1 MSTPVEPPATAGE
14 AATTAAGSAGTG
26 AGQASAGTTGVGQ
39 ASGGPGPGRQR
50 KARREESLVGEGPRW
65 TPAELAAKL
74 KLNPPTPE
82 QAAVIAAPV
91 EPILVVAGAG
101 SGKTET
107 MAARVLWLVA
117 NGHVLPEQVLGL
129 TFTRK
134 AAGELAHRV
143 RVRLGQLR
151 QHVGDLD
158 GEPTIATYHSFGS
171 RIVTEHGL
179 RSGFEPSSRLLTEA
193 SCWQLADEV
202 VRNYTGDMT
211 QVEAA
216 PSTVAAAVLALAGEM
231 AEHLV
236 SADELAV
243 WTRRFHATITQKD
256 GKMMADV
263 VKLLGRQQARL
274 QLLPLVR
281 GYQERK
287 LTLEAMDFGDQMSR
301 AALVARDH
309 PEVGAAERDRFRVVL
324 LDEYQDTSHAQIV
337 LLRSLFGGGHPV
349 TAVGDPCQSIYGWR
363 GASAGTLERFPAEFP
378 AVRSAVAPEPG
389 PIAPGASAER
399 LAPEPGMFGAVA
411 SAERAASATLKFGA
425 SASAERQRHETPA
438 AKLSL
443 SRSFRNRA
451 EILAVANEISAPL
464 RDMSVVPLTSGS
476 DDPAIVQCALLET
489 FLDEAEWIAD
499 NVVTAWRTH
508 AKVADDQHPAHI
520 PLTRRPTTAVLVRVR
535 SQIGPI
541 ESALRARG
549 LPVEVV
555 GLGGLLDTPEV
566 RDVVCTLRVCA
577 DPADGAS
584 LIRLLTGARWRL
596 GPRDLVALHRRS
608 REIARARRVSN
619 GDEPAMTDRLDE
631 AALSEALDDLG
642 SPEAYSAEGFARL
655 TAYQKELKLLRSRL
669 DQPLGDLIADIS
681 RTIGLDVEVAVR
693 AAAQGG
699 DAGLARAHLDTL
711 ADVAA
716 RFGMETD
723 GAPLSAFLSYL
734 SAAENEERGLAPGE
748 VDVAEGAV
756 QILTAHAAKGLEWDV
771 VAVAGLTKDV
781 WPGRSTGADHY
792 LMGLGVLPFPLRGD
806 KSGLPSLNLAA
817 PDHKALGKAVGEF
830 EQAWKEHDQREERR
844 LAYVAVTRPR
854 SWLFAS
860 GYWWGDGVKR
870 SRGPSSLLEEVAAVC
885 DRGQGYIDAWIDP
898 PAEDAVNPASAP
910 AEAIWP
916 FDPLGDQRAAVT
928 LAAQRVLATK
938 PKQTKW
944 TREADLLL
952 AERDEQAR
960 VSASAEVVLPAN
972 LSVTQLV
979 TLRKDP
985 ATLARTIR
993 RPLPSAPDP
1002 YARRGTAF
1010 HRWLEERYGA
1020 ATLFDLDE
1028 LGAPD
1033 EAPDDQ
1039 LASLQAAFEASAWAD
1054 RVPFAVETPFVV
1066 DLGGVVVRGRM
1077 DAVFASEAGFEV
1089 VDWKTGRVPTG
1100 ALASAAAVQLAAY
1113 RLAWASL
1120 QDIPV
1125 ETVSAAFHYVRDNV
1139 TVRPADLLSA
1149 AELSALITDLP
1160 SSGN

>member
-1 MSTPVEPPATAGE
+1 MSTLWDSSSDPALDGEPPEPNVTAEGPATMA
-14 AATTAAGSAGTG
+14 
-26 AGQASAGTTGVGQ
+26 VGQ
-39 ASGGPGPGRQR
+39 GSTVPGQVRPQDAPEETRAVPQGARG
-50 KARREESLVGEGPRW
+50 ARRKESLVAEGPRW

-107 MAARVLWLVA
+107 MATRVLWLVA

-211 QVEAA
+211 HVEAA

-243 WTRRFHATITQKD
+243 WTGRFHATITQKD

-263 VKLLGRQQARL
+263 VKLLGRQRARL

-301 AALVARDH
+301 AARVARDH

-363 GASAGTLERFPAEFP
+363 GASAGTLERFPTEFP
-378 AVRSAVAPEPG
+378 AVRPVVAPEPG
-389 PIAPGASAER
+389 EPADLPRAE
-399 LAPEPGMFGAVA
+399 G
-411 SAERAASATLKFGA
+411 K
-425 SASAERQRHETPA
+425 RQVTPA
-438 AKLSL
+438 ARLSL

-476 DDPAIVQCALLET
+476 DEPAIVQCALLET
-489 FLDEAEWIAD
+489 YLDEAEWIAD

-541 ESALRARG
+541 ESALRAKG

-584 LIRLLTGARWRL
+584 LIRLLTGSRWRL

-608 REIARARRVSN
+608 RELARARRVSN

-655 TAYQKELKLLRSRL
+655 TAYQKELKLLRQRL

-781 WPGRSTGADHY
+781 WPGRSTGADHF

-870 SRGPSSLLEEVAAVC
+870 SRGPSGLLEEVAAVC

-910 AEAIWP
+910 AKAMWP
-916 FDPLGDQRAAVT
+916 FDPLGDKRAAVT
-928 LAAQRVLATK
+928 LAAQRVLAAK
-938 PKQTKW
+938 PRQTKW
-944 TREADLLL
+944 TREAELLL

-960 VSASAEVVLPAN
+960 VAASAEVVLPAH

-985 ATLARTIR
+985 STLARTIR

-1039 LASLQAAFEASAWAD
+1039 LTSLQIAFEASVWAD
-1054 RVPFAVETPFVV
+1054 RVPVAVETPFVV

-1077 DAVFASEAGFEV
+1077 DAVFAGDAGFEV

-1139 TVRPADLLSA
+1139 TVRPADLLSV

>member
-1 MSTPVEPPATAGE
+1 MSVVA
-14 AATTAAGSAGTG
+14 
-26 AGQASAGTTGVGQ
+26 
-39 ASGGPGPGRQR
+39 
-50 KARREESLVGEGPRW
+50 EGPRW

-74 KLNPPTPE
+74 KLHPPTPE

-91 EPILVVAGAG
+91 EPVLVVAGAG

-117 NGHVLPEQVLGL
+117 NGYVQPEHVLGL

-151 QHVGDLD
+151 RHIGEID
-158 GEPTIATYHSFGS
+158 GEPTIATYHSFGA

-202 VRNYTGDMT
+202 VRSYDGDMT
-211 QVEAA
+211 QVDSA
-216 PSTVAAAVLALAGEM
+216 PSTVAAAILALAGEM

-236 SADELAV
+236 SADELAA
-243 WTRRFHATITQKD
+243 WTGRFHHTVSAKP

-263 VKLLGRQQARL
+263 VKLLGRQRARL

-281 GYQERK
+281 GYSERK
-287 LTLEAMDFGDQMSR
+287 LALEAMDFGDQMSR
-301 AALVARDH
+301 AARVARDH

-324 LDEYQDTSHAQIV
+324 LDEYQDTSHAQVV
-337 LLRSLFGGGHPV
+337 LLRALFGEGHPV

-363 GASAGTLERFPAEFP
+363 GASAGTLERFPTEFP
-378 AVRSAVAPEPG
+378 AIRNVPTSL
-389 PIAPGASAER
+389 AEGKSKGKLR
-399 LAPEPGMFGAVA
+399 RV
-411 SAERAASATLKFGA
+411 
-425 SASAERQRHETPA
+425 ETPA
-438 AKLSL
+438 LRLSL

-451 EILAVANEISAPL
+451 EILAVANAVSAPL
-464 RDMSVVPLTSGS
+464 RDMSVVALTSGS
-476 DDPAIVQCALLET
+476 EDPAIVQCGLLET
-489 FLDEAEWIAD
+489 YLDEAEWIAD
-499 NVVTAWRTH
+499 NIVTAWRSH

-520 PLTRRPTTAVLVRVR
+520 PLTRRPTSAVLVRLR

-541 ESALRARG
+541 ETALRARG

-566 RDVVCTLRVCA
+566 RDVVCTLRALA
-577 DPADGAS
+577 DPSDGAS
-584 LIRLLTGARWRL
+584 LIRLLTGSRWRL

-608 REIARARRVSN
+608 RELARERRTEI
-619 GDEPAMTDRLDE
+619 EPAMADRLDE
-631 AALSEALDDLG
+631 AALSEALDNLG
-642 SPEAYSAEGFARL
+642 SAENYSAEGFARL
-655 TAYQKELKLLRSRL
+655 TAYAREMNLLRQRL
-669 DQPLGDLIADIS
+669 DQPLSDLIADIS

-693 AAAQGG
+693 AAAQAG

-711 ADVAA
+711 TEVGY
-716 RFGMETD
+716 RFGVETD

-734 SAAENEERGLAPGE
+734 AAAENEERGLAPGE

-771 VAVAGLTKDV
+771 VAVAGLSKGV
-781 WPGRSTGADHY
+781 WPGRTQGSDHY

-806 KSGLPSLNLAA
+806 RSGLPVLNIEGH
-817 PDHKALGKAVGEF
+817 DQKALGAAYKDF
-830 EQAWKEHDQREERR
+830 EEAWREHDQREERR

-870 SRGPSSLLEEVAAVC
+870 PRGASPLLEEIAAVC
-885 DRGQGYIDAWIDP
+885 EQGQGYLSVWTP
-898 PAEDAVNPASAP
+898 PPPEDAVNPASAP
-910 AEAIWP
+910 AEIVWP
-916 FDPLGDQRAAVT
+916 FDPLGDRRPAVT
-928 LAAQRVLATK
+928 LAAQRVLAAT
-938 PKQTKW
+938 PRQTKW

-952 AERDEQAR
+952 AERAEQAR
-960 VSASAEVVLPAN
+960 LAATTEVPLPGH
-972 LSVTQLV
+972 LSVSQLV

-985 ATLARTIR
+985 VALASSLR
-993 RPLPSAPDP
+993 RPLPQAPDP

-1028 LGAPD
+1028 FGDVD

-1039 LASLQAAFEASAWAD
+1039 LTALKAAFEESAWAD
-1054 RVPFAVETPFVV
+1054 RVPVAVETPFVV
-1066 DLGGVVVRGRM
+1066 NLGGVVVRGRM
-1077 DAVFASEAGFEV
+1077 DAVFASGDGFEV
-1089 VDWKTGRVPTG
+1089 VDWKTGQVPSG
-1100 ALASAAAVQLAAY
+1100 AAANAAAIQLAAY

-1120 QDIPV
+1120 KDIPV
-1125 ETVSAAFHYVRDNV
+1125 ELVSAAFHYVRQNV

-1149 AELSALITDLP
+1149 EELSALITELP